1 MTHICVRQLW
11 HHWFACSVPSHHRNQ
26 FWLIVNR
33 KFESKYGNFF
43 FKKMNL
49 EMSSAKRWS
58 FYLGPKVL
66 TAMSTYTSTNIIWG
80 VLCQKQIS
88 RARTSNY
95 IPQKLWD
102 VITCPCPWYLLLAQH
117 SCNPNGWNSFDYG
130 DVIISAMAS
139 QITGVSIETFV
150 QAQMKK
156 TSKLRVTGLC
166 EGDSPGTGEFPA
178 QRASNAENVSINLT
192 TSAWIC
198 VPVHFFR
205 WPLGSTKWGQN
216 KMADILHTIFSK
228 QSLGWKPLYLD
239 PNCNDVCSCGSMI
252 DNKSILVQS
261 TTCCLVDTNDD

>member
-1 MTHICVRQLW
+1 
-11 HHWFACSVPSHHRNQ
+11 
-26 FWLIVNR
+26 
-33 KFESKYGNFF
+33 
-43 FKKMNL
+43 
-49 EMSSAKRWS
+49 MSSAKRWS

-88 RARTSNY
+88 RAQTSNY

-178 QRASNAENVSINLT
+178 QRASNAENVSIWWRHHGFVCQIISSSDHWVQQSET
-192 TSAWIC
+192 M
-198 VPVHFFR
+198 
-205 WPLGSTKWGQN
+205 TKWPTFCTRNFQ
-216 KMADILHTIFSK
+216 MH
-228 QSLGWKPLYLD
+228 SLGWKPLYLD
-239 PNCNDVCSCGSMI
+239 PHCTDVCFYGFTYII
-252 DNKSILVQS
+252 DNKSILFQL
-261 TTCCLVDTNDD
+261 TTCCLVDANDGSVPWHHMATPGHS